1 MYLMF
6 GKVLLKK
13 IEFDFVTMQHAAYF
27 LKFLKT
33 KSQNFKNQGISWNTK
48 AIFWNTCNEK
58 ALGTKWFH
66 AFPIMFFST
75 CTSFR
80 FHNFVF
86 CQNVNLM
93 QSRLC
98 CAIVNKLS
106 TLLDFAVHYKK
117 CKILIF
123 LLMNYLFKS
132 SKIILSLH

>member
-1 MYLMF
+1 MF

-27 LKFLKT
+27 LIFLK
-33 KSQNFKNQGISWNTK
+33 SYIFKNEGISWNTK

-80 FHNFVF
+80 FCNFVF
-86 CQNVNLM
+86 CQNANLV

-106 TLLDFAVHYKK
+106 TLFDFAVHCKK
-117 CKILIF
+117 HKILIF

-132 SKIILSLH
+132 SKVILSLH